1 MKNLKNLLILSVI
14 ATYLLSSCN
23 SSVSIVKR
31 KYNDGYYVS
40 TSHHTNTNTTV
51 TKEENNINKQ
61 ETAKGIENDNTTTA
75 DNAVSEKAGVPNAS
89 IQTDVTSIVSDNTK
103 EVTHTQK
110 SAVERKAGS
119 KKMTA
124 AEMMPFVLKKQVS
137 KIAQKAPQRKE
148 VRSSEIL
155 EIILAIFLP
164 PVAVY
169 LHTNGLTTEFW
180 IDLILTCLFWVPGV
194 IYAFYIVLTQ

>member
-1 MKNLKNLLILSVI
+1 MKNFKNLLILPAI
-14 ATYLLSSCN
+14 AIFVLSSCN

-40 TSHHTNTNTTV
+40 TSHHSNTTV
-51 TKEENNINKQ
+51 TKEENNLNKQ
-61 ETAKGIENDNTTTA
+61 EITKGVENDNTTTV
-75 DNAVSEKAGVPNAS
+75 DVISEKAETPNTS
-89 IQTDVTSIVSDNTK
+89 VETGVTSIVSNNTT
-103 EVTHTQK
+103 EAVHSQK
-110 SAVERKAGS
+110 SVIERKTGS
-119 KKMTA
+119 KKITA
-124 AEMMPFVLKKQVS
+124 TEMMPFILKKQVS
-137 KIAQKAPQRKE
+137 KTVQKVPQRKE
-148 VRSSEIL
+148 VRTSQIL

-180 IDLILTCLFWVPGV
+180 IDLLLTCLFWIPGV

>member
-40 TSHHTNTNTTV
+40 TSHHSNTTV

-61 ETAKGIENDNTTTA
+61 EITKDIENDNTTTVG
-75 DNAVSEKAGVPNAS
+75 NAVSEKSETPNTS
-89 IQTDVTSIVSDNTK
+89 VETDVTSMVSNNKK
-103 EVTHTQK
+103 ETAHTQK
-110 SAVERKAGS
+110 STIERKVGS
-119 KKMTA
+119 KKITA
-124 AEMMPFVLKKQVS
+124 TEMMPFVFKKQVS
-137 KIAQKAPQRKE
+137 KIAQPVPQSKE
-148 VRSSEIL
+148 VRSSQIL
-155 EIILAIFLP
+155 EIILSIFLP

-194 IYAFYIVLTQ
+194 IYALYIVLTQ